1 MDMEFRRIVVPTSE
15 YVEKR
20 EEGDM
25 TFVCLEATEKDGMMD
40 AIECSVLTDE
50 MDMEEIA
57 AKCTGWKLAQD
68 KEAIAMAVEDKLSQ
82 ITLYDKSEAVNSFLL
97 NGESHWLDF
106 NLRDR
111 VFQGNERLKLMGRT
125 DTTLW
130 LDGMCIELPIEQAQ
144 MLIANIEAYAKDCY
158 NVTEHHKAE
167 VKALKTYDEVMAY
180 DITAGYPEKI
190 ELNISETNI
199 ISL

>member
-1 MDMEFRRIVVPTSE
+1 MEE
-15 YVEKR
+15 Y
-20 EEGDM
+20 EEGD
-25 TFVCLEATEKDGMMD
+25 TTILCLDKKEVDGGFVSCV
-40 AIECSVLTDE
+40 ECRVLTTKKNIDE
-50 MDMEEIA
+50 INIQCKA
-57 AKCTGWKLAQD
+57 WKEQQE
-68 KEAIAMAVEDKLSQ
+68 KEALAMLKESKLDE
-82 ITLYDKSEAVNSFLL
+82 IEAYDKSAAVNSFLL

-190 ELNISETNI
+190 EFNISETNI